1 MLKLYRRQPK
11 ATLKNAT
18 QEITSKDVETA
29 EVFCIKE
36 AKRNM
41 KNDIRMV
48 RTEVCVLDYE
58 MMAYM

>member
-36 AKRNM
+36 AQRNM

-48 RTEVCVLDYE
+48 RTDVCVLDYE